1 MVAHPPDAP
10 IIIHNPA
17 FTLQIRLKGGL
28 NPGPLTERGSGFR
41 YANAGYVYH
50 INADLSGRPSYATHQ
65 VSAGKDE
72 TQVTLVGRLGDVE
85 ITHLL
90 VVNAQ
95 RPYFDEVISIRNAG
109 EETIK
114 CPDIAFGFA
123 RSLAAG
129 RQSHAG
135 LGDARFIA
143 VPYRRELLG
152 KVGEYQDFSIED
164 LKGQGFY
171 RMFKPGGPE
180 PFPKIPTPEFGSE
193 GWVWAMPGRCLVV
206 LKHSQEGIEHSL
218 VRVEKPGKGSRVL
231 RFGGAGVW
239 HGDPEAA
246 VELRPGET
254 VRFGATR
261 YIFAEG
267 DWKKGYYAFR
277 HAMEEF
283 GHRVPPDYDPP
294 VHWNELYDNK
304 LWWGPDTPE
313 NRKKLYSLP
322 QIEEEAAKASEIRCQ
337 ALYLDP
343 GWDTTFASTLWAED
357 RLLKA
362 SEFVALM
369 RDKYGLAVSLHTPL
383 AAWTDISA
391 YPMEARRK
399 GQDGK
404 VLDALCS
411 GAPAYAS
418 TKAQRLGDLARAGMV
433 YFMFDGSGYT
443 GPCCDPAHGHSV
455 GYSREEHCRSIL
467 ALSQAVHRVNPKLI
481 IELHDPI
488 VAGVPVRY
496 APTYYMHA
504 LPGSFDEVWAFEY
517 MWDPMDDLLSGRAI
531 SLYYYNLAYS
541 LPLYIHIDLRKDNE
555 HALEFWWYAST
566 CRHLGIGGKHP
577 DEKVWTAH
585 KRAMREYMR
594 LKEFFVRG
602 EFFGLGE
609 TIHVHALK
617 KRSRAVVVAFNL
629 DEKPARLAAS
639 FRPEDIGL
647 DPATDLL
654 ISGADFRRRGSEYAI
669 SFELPARGV
678 ALAEILPSD
687 QMP

>member
-1 MVAHPPDAP
+1 
-10 IIIHNPA
+10 
-17 FTLQIRLKGGL
+17 
-28 NPGPLTERGSGFR
+28 
-41 YANAGYVYH
+41 
-50 INADLSGRPSYATHQ
+50 
-65 VSAGKDE
+65 
-72 TQVTLVGRLGDVE
+72 
-85 ITHLL
+85 
-90 VVNAQ
+90 
-95 RPYFDEVISIRNAG
+95 
-109 EETIK
+109 
-114 CPDIAFGFA
+114 
-123 RSLAAG
+123 
-129 RQSHAG
+129 
-135 LGDARFIA
+135 
-143 VPYRRELLG
+143 
-152 KVGEYQDFSIED
+152 
-164 LKGQGFY
+164 
-171 RMFKPGGPE
+171 
-180 PFPKIPTPEFGSE
+180 
-193 GWVWAMPGRCLVV
+193 
-206 LKHSQEGIEHSL
+206 
-218 VRVEKPGKGSRVL
+218 
-231 RFGGAGVW
+231 
-239 HGDPEAA
+239 
-246 VELRPGET
+246 
-254 VRFGATR
+254 
-261 YIFAEG
+261 
-267 DWKKGYYAFR
+267 
-277 HAMEEF
+277 
-283 GHRVPPDYDPP
+283 
-294 VHWNELYDNK
+294 
-304 LWWGPDTPE
+304 
-313 NRKKLYSLP
+313 
-322 QIEEEAAKASEIRCQ
+322 
-337 ALYLDP
+337 
-343 GWDTTFASTLWAED
+343 
-357 RLLKA
+357 
-362 SEFVALM
+362 M

-443 GPCCDPAHGHSV
+443 GPCCDPAHGHSM

-531 SLYYYNLAYS
+531 SLYYYDLAYS

-577 DEKVWTAH
+577 DEKVWAAH

-609 TIHVHALK
+609 TIHIHTLK
-617 KRSRAVVVAFNL
+617 ERGRAVVVAFNL

-647 DPATDLL
+647 DPATKLL